1 MLRIAMLGARK
12 NKIIRS
18 LALWYCERFVNGP
31 FNRKIS
37 LKIDALHSIAESKME
52 GKLKQEKQKKAA

>member
-37 LKIDALHSIAESKME
+37 LKIDALHSIAESKKR
-52 GKLKQEKQKKAA
+52 G

>member
-31 FNRKIS
+31 FNRAGS
-37 LKIDALHSIAESKME
+37 LDLAPD
-52 GKLKQEKQKKAA
+52 KLR